1 MCVPSPPPPVLCHRP
16 VSPRSRDTAWPNGE
30 AGGGGALRRDR
41 EGGGRTGAE
50 RCGAVRCGAGMA
62 GLSLPGLFVPWLCLQ
77 LMGTSAFNLDAANTV
92 LKDGTRGSLF
102 GFSVAL
108 HRQLSPEP
116 ASW

>member
-1 MCVPSPPPPVLCHRP
+1 MCVPFHPHPPCCVTAPC
-16 VSPRSRDTAWPNGE
+16 PRG
-30 AGGGGALRRDR
+30 R
-41 EGGGRTGAE
+41 EGGGLCLAGTARAVGGPQ
-50 RCGAVRCGAGMA
+50 RSGAVRCGAGMA

-77 LMGTSAFNLDAANTV
+77 LMGTAAFNLDAANTL

>member
-30 AGGGGALRRDR
+30 AGGGARFAGTARAV
-41 EGGGRTGAE
+41 GGPQRS
-50 RCGAVRCGAGMA
+50 GAVRCGAGRA